1 MTRRHWQV
9 ALAVVRPPPIQLIAL
24 LTAALACFG
33 CSHTQRPERK
43 IYVIA
48 ERESGTGRADGPGT
62 GGAGAEAYCA
72 ELQLKC
78 HARCKRRAPKYPGIK
93 KGSPDHDRIC
103 TSDCLAEFMACLE
116 EQEELERQELEFS
129 NIDAALDWL
138 RRHKTEVALGTVVVV
153 AGVTFIVAT
162 GGTGALILAPL
173 AL

>member
-1 MTRRHWQV
+1 
-9 ALAVVRPPPIQLIAL
+9 
-24 LTAALACFG
+24 
-33 CSHTQRPERK
+33 
-43 IYVIA
+43 
-48 ERESGTGRADGPGT
+48 
-62 GGAGAEAYCA
+62 
-72 ELQLKC
+72 
-78 HARCKRRAPKYPGIK
+78 
-93 KGSPDHDRIC
+93 
-103 TSDCLAEFMACLE
+103 MACLE